1 MIVDNGDMYI
11 LVNEDGFPTG
21 VLFVERGFD
30 ILKLKD
36 MTITDALIYLDKNNI
51 SALYR
56 GCVKGTLRF
65 KQYDSEVEKL
75 QTKKNWKEIVTPK
88 EVKEND

>member
-1 MIVDNGDMYI
+1 MGDKRKMIVDTGDMY
-11 LVNEDGFPTG
+11 LPVNEDGFPIG

-36 MTITDALIYLDKNNI
+36 MTITDALVYLDKNNI

-56 GCVKGTLRF
+56 GGVKGTLRF
-65 KQYDSEVEKL
+65 KQ
-75 QTKKNWKEIVTPK
+75 
-88 EVKEND
+88 

>member
-11 LVNEDGFPTG
+11 TINEDGFPIG

-36 MTITDALIYLDKNNI
+36 MTTITDVLVYLDKNDI

-56 GCVKGTLRF
+56 GGVKGTLRF
-65 KQYDSEVEKL
+65 KQ
-75 QTKKNWKEIVTPK
+75 
-88 EVKEND
+88 